1 MLCFNKF
8 YYLTHPRIFM
18 MTYGRI
24 CNHEVT
30 WCSLLLTGVEQMKD
44 EEEVERQADEVAD
57 GSLGDRQ
64 TGSTCMMAIKI

>member
-1 MLCFNKF
+1 
-8 YYLTHPRIFM
+8 M

-44 EEEVERQADEVAD
+44 EEEVERQANEVAD
-57 GSLGDRQ
+57 GSLEIAQ
-64 TGSTCMMAIKI
+64 TRSPYMMAIKISDNSF